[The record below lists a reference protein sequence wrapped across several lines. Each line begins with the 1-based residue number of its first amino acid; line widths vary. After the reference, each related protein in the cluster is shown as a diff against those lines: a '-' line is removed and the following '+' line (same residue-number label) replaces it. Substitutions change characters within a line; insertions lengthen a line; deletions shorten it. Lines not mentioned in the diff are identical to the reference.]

1 MCINYSRSTTVF
13 LIFLVLENKAQL
25 HKVPARLVPCTSF
38 MEDNLLGCAAMGALA
53 AVLPQE
59 LVLQFMYILT
69 NLHTIIYND
78 ITYPK

>member
-1 MCINYSRSTTVF
+1 
-13 LIFLVLENKAQL
+13 
-25 HKVPARLVPCTSF
+25 